1 MGHSCRRY
9 PAPPLRIDW
18 LVWDSD
24 AASDSGNRFENHWPH
39 FVSNIWSWI
48 RSYVRSEDDGD
59 DANDL
64 ALSNSSPSHSASV
77 CLSLTC
83 SFSDCQLSVRDLIAA
98 ISESSKKSVSLQLRL
113 NCMFCGCNQS
123 FIIIELLLAVCPSP
137 SSFAPSSRSSHS
149 SLPAPDHT
157 QLYLCLCLIPMESGK
172 RPIIWLSWLELNSA
186 TDPRGQTWRE
196 TERERKRGRHQE
208 TPH

>member
-1 MGHSCRRY
+1 M
-9 PAPPLRIDW
+9 
-18 LVWDSD
+18 
-24 AASDSGNRFENHWPH
+24 
-39 FVSNIWSWI
+39 
-48 RSYVRSEDDGD
+48 RSEDDGD

-64 ALSNSSPSHSASV
+64 ALSNNSPSLP
-77 CLSLTC
+77 LSLSC

-98 ISESSKKSVSLQLRL
+98 ISESSEKSVSLQLRL

-123 FIIIELLLAVCPSP
+123 FIIVELLLAVCPSP

-196 TERERKRGRHQE
+196 KERETSE